1 MHHVIILAAGGS
13 SRLGQPKALLQADGE
28 TLIHRV
34 LRIADATGAASLQL
48 ITGAEHDA
56 LLDELDDFTV
66 QATCNTRWQQGLASS
81 LQCAARLPLPA
92 TDDVL
97 LVVVDQLFLDRKHL
111 DALLAARAAHPHAVI
126 VSAYAGTRGI
136 PVLMPMALLQQQAVT
151 LQGDSGLKALWHD
164 PQQTVVAISNE
175 ALARD
180 LDTPDDLQQAIADGE
195 IDAPDED
202 D

>member
-13 SRLGQPKALLQADGE
+13 TRLGQTKALLQADGE

-34 LRIADATGAASLQL
+34 VRIADATGAASLQL

-56 LLDELDDFTV
+56 LLDELDDFAV

-81 LQCAARLPLPA
+81 LQCAARLPLPPA
-92 TDDVL
+92 DDVL
-97 LVVVDQLFLDRKHL
+97 LLVVDQLFLDRKHL
-111 DALLAARAAHPHAVI
+111 DALIAARAAHPQAVI

-136 PVLMPMALLQQQAVT
+136 PVLMPMSLLQQHAAT
-151 LQGDSGLKALWHD
+151 LQGDSGLKALWQD
-164 PQQTVVAISNE
+164 AQQTVVAINNE

-180 LDTPDDLQQAIADGE
+180 LDTPDDLQHAIADGE
-195 IDAPDED
+195 IDAPED
-202 D
+202 DA